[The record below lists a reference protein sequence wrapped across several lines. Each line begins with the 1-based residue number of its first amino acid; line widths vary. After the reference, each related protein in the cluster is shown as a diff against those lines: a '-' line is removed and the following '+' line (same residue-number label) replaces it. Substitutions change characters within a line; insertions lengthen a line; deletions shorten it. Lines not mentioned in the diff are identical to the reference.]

1 MLFYCEYAP
10 SPVGKITIV
19 SDGNAVIGL
28 GIEGQK
34 HFLYK
39 VPRPLVKNEDLPL
52 FSLGRNWLDAYF
64 AGKNPGLEGIP
75 LKPQGSF
82 FQQKV
87 WQALLAIPF
96 GKTVT
101 YGDIAKAVDCK
112 SPQAV
117 GGAVGKNPISILIPC
132 HRVIGKDGNLT
143 GYDGGI
149 DKKRILL
156 ELESIVKT
164 SG

>member
-1 MLFYCEYAP
+1 MQKLAGCLFCGE
-10 SPVGKITIV
+10 K
-19 SDGNAVIGL
+19 
-28 GIEGQK
+28 
-34 HFLYK
+34 
-39 VPRPLVKNEDLPL
+39 PR
-52 FSLGRNWLDAYF
+52 FGGHSLKA
-64 AGKNPGLEGIP
+64 AGE
-75 LKPQGSF
+75 F
-82 FQQKV
+82 FQKKV
-87 WQALLAIPF
+87 WQALLAIPY

-101 YGDIAKAVDCK
+101 YGDIAKIVGCK

-132 HRVIGKDGNLT
+132 HRVIGKDGSLT

-156 ELESIVKT
+156 ELESIVKA

>member
-1 MLFYCEYAP
+1 MVFFCEYSP

-19 SDGNAVIGL
+19 SDGNAIIGL

-39 VPRPLVKNEDLPL
+39 IPHPLVKNEDLPL
-52 FSLGRNWLDAYF
+52 FSLCRNWLDAYF

-87 WQALLAIPF
+87 WQALVAIPY

-101 YGDIAKAVDCK
+101 YGFLAKTIGCQSA
-112 SPQAV
+112 QAV
-117 GGAVGKNPISILIPC
+117 GGAVGKNPIAILIPC
-132 HRVIGKDGNLT
+132 HRVIGKDGSLT
-143 GYDGGI
+143 GYAAGI

-156 ELESIVKT
+156 ELESII
-164 SG
+164 

>member
-19 SDGNAVIGL
+19 SDGNAIIGL

-39 VPRPLVKNEDLPL
+39 IHKPLVKNEDLPL
-52 FSLGRNWLDAYF
+52 FSLCKNWLTAYF

-82 FQQKV
+82 FQKKV
-87 WQALLAIPF
+87 WQALLAIPY

-101 YGDIAKAVDCK
+101 YGDIARAVGCQ
-112 SPQAV
+112 SAQAV
-117 GGAVGKNPISILIPC
+117 GGAVGKNPIAILIPC
-132 HRVIGKDGNLT
+132 HRVVGKDGSLT
-143 GYDGGI
+143 GYAAGI

-156 ELESIVKT
+156 ELESII
-164 SG
+164 